1 MRRRASLLLVT
12 VACATASAAY
22 AGGPGDVY
30 TDFAQDGK
38 LSCNHSRD
46 DLEAAL
52 RSGTLNQ
59 YGDPLTLA
67 RMKLAVRKQL
77 AGSGCGKR
85 GSSTPATGGA
95 TTTGSTTTTE
105 TGRTG
110 SREHSKS
117 KPGHGQRT
125 AAPQPSVQRGRPA
138 SEDNGS
144 FLAGRGL
151 AIGLLAG
158 AVAFGGW
165 LTKHAL
171 SARR

>member
-1 MRRRASLLLVT
+1 MLTRASLVLVT
-12 VACATASAAY
+12 VSCVTASVAY
-22 AGGPGDVY
+22 AGGGPGAVY

-38 LSCNHSRD
+38 LSCNHSRS
-46 DLEAAL
+46 DLDAAL

-77 AGSGCGKR
+77 VGGCRPR
-85 GSSTPATGGA
+85 GSSRSAGGGTPTGTPTPTTTSGGGA
-95 TTTGSTTTTE
+95 GENQKSNPEHAPTLGGPQTLVEPSGSV
-105 TGRTG
+105 
-110 SREHSKS
+110 S
-117 KPGHGQRT
+117 Q
-125 AAPQPSVQRGRPA
+125 
-138 SEDNGS
+138 DNGS

-151 AIGLLAG
+151 IIGLLAA

-171 SARR
+171 SARS

>member
-1 MRRRASLLLVT
+1 MRRRVSIVLFIA
-12 VACATASAAY
+12 ACATASAAY

-38 LSCNHSRD
+38 LGCNHSRG

-77 AGSGCGKR
+77 AGGGCGKR
-85 GSSTPATGGA
+85 GSSTPQTGP
-95 TTTGSTTTTE
+95 TSTGPTTTTAAGG
-105 TGRTG
+105 TGG
-110 SREHSKS
+110 REHAKP
-117 KPGHGQRT
+117 KPGQ
-125 AAPQPSVQRGRPA
+125 PQQPGKHQTPTQQARPA
-138 SEDNGS
+138 SEDNGA

-158 AVAFGGW
+158 AVALGGW

>member
-1 MRRRASLLLVT
+1 MRKRASLLLVA
-12 VACATASAAY
+12 VACATASAAQ

-30 TDFAQDGK
+30 SDFVSDGK
-38 LSCNHSRD
+38 LGCNHSRG

-77 AGSGCGKR
+77 AGAGCSGEQR
-85 GSSTPATGGA
+85 GSSTSAAGG
-95 TTTGSTTTTE
+95 TTTGTTTTTE
-105 TGRTG
+105 AGRTG
-110 SREHSKS
+110 TGEHSRS
-117 KPGHGQRT
+117 GSDNRRASDEPAT
-125 AAPQPSVQRGRPA
+125 PSQPVSQ
-138 SEDNGS
+138 DNGS

-151 AIGLLAG
+151 VIGLLAA

-171 SARR
+171 SARP